1 MPNIII
7 DDKAIDYI
15 LKKGGIITVEKVMAG
30 KC

>member
-7 DDKAIDYI
+7 DAKTSDYI
-15 LKKGGIITVEKVMAG
+15 LKNGGIITIEKVSAG